1 TPVSAF
7 LKTAR
12 GEHAFLLESV
22 VGGDKWGR
30 YSFLGSEP
38 AAVFTS
44 RGTTVS
50 LQEQGKAARSF
61 TAADPLEALREL
73 LAGYRPVSVEGL
85 PRFFGGA
92 VGYIAYD
99 AVRFFERLPATLP
112 DPLGLPELY
121 FIIPASLLVFDNVA
135 QSIKVVVNV
144 DLRDPA
150 TDPRKA
156 YDAAVARIDEL
167 VGRLRDAV
175 RFPS

>member
-38 AAVFTS
+38 SAVFTS
-44 RGTTVS
+44 RGTTVT
-50 LQEQGKAARSF
+50 LREQGKAERKF
-61 TAADPLEALREL
+61 AAPDPLEALRTMLDE
-73 LAGYRPVSVEGL
+73 YRAVPVAGL

-92 VGYIAYD
+92 VGYVAYD

-112 DPLGLPELY
+112 DDLGVPELY
-121 FIIPASLLVFDNVA
+121 FMIPASLLVFDNVA